1 MAIKDPENSIIFLF
15 QPNDLNNVDKV
26 SSTCR
31 TCALMCDCDAPGGE
45 NMNYIAST
53 EILPN
58 HTLPNLDQIYAISEV
73 INNINKKHTLFQRL
87 INISHL
93 FSIGVTVAE
102 NFV

>member
-1 MAIKDPENSIIFLF
+1 
-15 QPNDLNNVDKV
+15 
-26 SSTCR
+26 
-31 TCALMCDCDAPGGE
+31 MCDCDAPGGE

-93 FSIGVTVAE
+93 LFIGVIVAE
-102 NFV
+102 KFCLRKCVCLKFASLSCTENKED